1 MAVCSNSNK
10 VDDIDKCGICLSVF
24 STPILLDCFHIFCTP
39 CILKLTEGKDTV
51 ICPLCRAVH
60 VLPDK
65 GVGGL
70 TLYPYFKE
78 TDTLDTQN
86 LLFCEMCENKEYA
99 VTYCIVCNCKMCLD
113 CSAYHLKHKI
123 FKTHK
128 TEKIENECTELK
140 SPKTKSFEDDRCKT
154 HNAELS
160 HFCEL
165 CNEAICNECF
175 SQNHRLHKKEP
186 IVFQAQKKRDHF
198 RLAFNA
204 IKSKVIAINR
214 ERQHTESAENNYYQL
229 CRQGKDEIK
238 THTETSKEIV
248 CKIFNVLADL
258 NLHKMDEMQKQDIK
272 AIHTHQDELETRAM
286 SVQCLLR
293 STDNII
299 NFCSDG
305 KLFNDYTFLNETLK
319 RAATQDKKLEVLTPL
334 FRSGRAIEHKYV
346 EECFGR
352 VERGIR
358 SYGYEHYLKLY
369 SANAELEY
377 EFKIPD
383 ENIVTHILQ
392 ATRNELLVKSG
403 AFIKKIHVDTITSF
417 EEVVQTSK
425 LQIVFGTCAVL
436 DDNSVVTFSVKGKCF
451 NELTVNKESPVT
463 LNETTL
469 KTIPVDENILKLITT
484 GPSRIVESMSKHI
497 IITCKENVITLDRNY
512 RMCNVHENKGSDFRG
527 VCRDPYGNI
536 FIVDYNMDKICLFNS
551 YGEFLNDVLVQD
563 ISKPVDI
570 TRDCTG
576 NFWLAD
582 QNNRV
587 QIYSHP

>member
-10 VDDIDKCGICLSVF
+10 VDDIDKCGICLSAF
-24 STPILLDCFHIFCTP
+24 TTPILLDCFHIFCTP
-39 CILKLTEGKDTV
+39 CISKLTEGKNTV

-65 GVGGL
+65 GVRGL

-78 TDTLDTQN
+78 TDTADTQK
-86 LLFCEMCENKEYA
+86 LLFCEMCENEEYA
-99 VTYCIVCNCKMCLD
+99 VTNCIDCKCKMCLE

-128 TEKIENECTELK
+128 TEKIENKCTEFK
-140 SPKTKSFEDDRCKT
+140 SQETKMFEDDTCKT

-165 CNEAICNECF
+165 CNKAICKECI

-186 IVFQAQKKRDHF
+186 IVFQAQKRRDHL

-214 ERQHTESAENNYYQL
+214 EIQHTESAENNYYQL

-238 THTETSKEIV
+238 THTERSKEIV
-248 CKIFNVLADL
+248 CKIFDVLADL

-286 SVQCLLR
+286 SLQCLLR

-305 KLFNDYTFLNETLK
+305 KLFNDYTFLYETLK

-358 SYGYEHYLKLY
+358 SCSLVESESHIYSLPIMSEVKILTKINSFNLEKKDLWTCDIRGISVISENKSWLLVKYSYWLEDGYEHYHLKLY
-369 SANAELEY
+369 SANADMEY

-383 ENIVTHILQ
+383 VNVATHILQ
-392 ATRNELLVKSG
+392 ATRNEILVKSG
-403 AFIKKIHVDTITSF
+403 ALIKKIHVDT
-417 EEVVQTSK
+417 VSK
-425 LQIVFGTCAVL
+425 
-436 DDNSVVTFSVKGKCF
+436 N
-451 NELTVNKESPVT
+451 
-463 LNETTL
+463 
-469 KTIPVDENILKLITT
+469 
-484 GPSRIVESMSKHI
+484 
-497 IITCKENVITLDRNY
+497 
-512 RMCNVHENKGSDFRG
+512 
-527 VCRDPYGNI
+527 
-536 FIVDYNMDKICLFNS
+536 
-551 YGEFLNDVLVQD
+551 
-563 ISKPVDI
+563 
-570 TRDCTG
+570 
-576 NFWLAD
+576 
-582 QNNRV
+582 
-587 QIYSHP
+587 